1 MFFCFLQSPKTRL
14 FVRDLST
21 GLVGS
26 EIESLVAVDHLPKT
40 KTKVKMVVNRLTEDP
55 SVNLTVV
62 AGARTLTSIITDKTD
77 ERIDVPTFYTS

>member
-1 MFFCFLQSPKTRL
+1 M
-14 FVRDLST
+14 
-21 GLVGS
+21 GS